1 MTRIAC
7 YAIATALTA
16 ILTTGTA
23 FAQTPPANVV
33 GIWSGFANQTQV
45 KLAIRT
51 QGAVG
56 VCPAITGAM
65 SNVSPAG
72 GASNIQG
79 FYCPDTGR
87 ISFIRKDPKSNDTF
101 QSYLASLSEVG
112 GPLDRMAG
120 TFSELNFVG
129 HMREFNFAVERRA
142 PQ

>member
-1 MTRIAC
+1 MRMAH
-7 YAIATALTA
+7 YAFATALTG
-16 ILTTGTA
+16 LLMTGSA

-33 GIWSGFANQTQV
+33 GTWSGIANQTAV
-45 KLAIRT
+45 KILIRT
-51 QGAVG
+51 QGSVG

-112 GPLDRMAG
+112 GPLDHMAG
-120 TFSELNFVG
+120 TFSELNQVG
-129 HMREFNFAVERRA
+129 HMREFNFSVDRRA